1 MDSSRDNSFFRF
13 KAFWAGLSVFLLAAI
28 VLGAINGLYG
38 LKKPAQTLEE
48 AAAAERYK
56 IRAEIDKAQAAN
68 FGYKEIEAGKKV
80 QVAPQDVFGLVGKQ
94 LVATKPEAVKKD
106 TQVVPNS
113 PTDKKRADAN
123 AAAGPVDYKAVDA
136 MGPKA
141 DAPVEEAAMAAGK
154 TAYMLC
160 GACHGQ
166 NGEGGAAG
174 PAHAGSEWVTGPVS
188 NLIRIQLRGL
198 QGPITVKGEKYSTIP
213 MMAPLATQTDEQIAA
228 VLTYVR
234 NSFGNKASAVSP
246 EQVKALRSEVGK
258 PPLTEADLIKP

>member
-94 LVATKPEAVKKD
+94 LAATKPAPVKDEK
-106 TQVVPNS
+106 QLVLNS
-113 PTDKKRADAN
+113 PTAIKLVAGSDDK
-123 AAAGPVDYKAVDA
+123 V
-136 MGPKA
+136 
-141 DAPVEEAAMAAGK
+141 MALGK
-154 TAYMLC
+154 VQFMVCA
-160 GACHGQ
+160 ACHGQ
-166 NGEGGAAG
+166 QGEGTAIA
-174 PAHAGSEWVTGPVS
+174 PPLANSEWVNGPVE

-198 QGPITVKGEKYSTIP
+198 TGPISVAGKDYNP
-213 MMAPLATQTDEQIAA
+213 PAPMAPLAYQTDEQIAA
-228 VLTYVR
+228 VLTFIR
-234 NSFGNKASAVSP
+234 NSFGNKASAVTA
-246 EQVKALRSEVGK
+246 EQVTALRSEAGK
-258 PPLTEADLIKP
+258 PPLTAAELVKP